1 MTLIRDA
8 GRDDV
13 PAITVIANALIA
25 TTTYEWTERLHTEAD
40 RAAWLD
46 HKRERGFPVLV
57 ACDDDADGAVVGF
70 ACYDEF
76 RDVTRWPG
84 YRPTVEH
91 SIHVRRSH
99 WGRGIGKALL
109 DALVERARA
118 AGHRVMVAAIDGTN
132 VDSIRFHTRLGFV
145 EVGRLP
151 EVGEKF
157 GRRLDLVLLQRAL

>member
-1 MTLIRDA
+1 VTLIRDA

-118 AGHRVMVAAIDGTN
+118 AGHRV
-132 VDSIRFHTRLGFV
+132 HTRLGFV